1 MMWDEYTVRDV
12 IQQAHDIL
20 ASGHHHK
27 GALAVDLNGHA
38 VPVDSEHAV
47 GFCEWGAVLAACH
60 HLVSKEEVDAL
71 ANRANDVINAANM
84 GEQYSKYKA
93 KREAGTFHYNDRI
106 LTTEQVVRRFQNALD
121 KFNNLADDLVTN
133 VHQVKGA
140 TKQEVYVA
148 YD

>member
-1 MMWDEYTVRDV
+1 MWDEYTVRGV

-27 GALAVDLNGHA
+27 GALAVDMNGHS
-38 VPVDSEHAV
+38 VSVDSEHAV
-47 GFCEWGAVLAACH
+47 GFCEWGAVLAACYH
-60 HLVSKEEVDAL
+60 FVPKEEVDTL
-71 ANRANDVINAANM
+71 ANRANDVINAANQ
-84 GEQYSKYKA
+84 GTKQYAGYKLG
-93 KREAGTFHYNDRI
+93 RENNTFKYNDNV
-106 LTTEQVVRRFQNALD
+106 LTTEQVVMRMQNALLHFD
-121 KFNNLADDLVTN
+121 DLADDLVTN